1 MLKSVTVQV
10 RSSLPMLMKFK
21 SILVLFLAYS
31 LQANNCE
38 DEYIEGIG
46 WKKIVYTPNGPIE
59 SLGRCPTDDET
70 AATLLVLGILAWGF
84 YEIYDE
90 DDYPLALIETNNLQI
105 LPYSEIKFDIN
116 RSKSLDVTLFRY
128 SF

>member
-1 MLKSVTVQV
+1 
-10 RSSLPMLMKFK
+10 MKFK
-21 SILVLFLAYS
+21 FIFLFFLACS
-31 LQANNCE
+31 LHANNCE

-59 SLGRCPTDDET
+59 SIGRCPTDDET
-70 AATLLVLGILAWGF
+70 AATLLVLGILVWGF

-116 RSKSLDVTLFRY
+116 RSKSLDVTLFIY